1 MEDILNNITLGEIFG
16 VKEVPGRHEHE
27 KRFQAVAA
35 RLSTCGVVYSKVSK
49 GADYTT
55 HNLIGLKSTKT

>member
-1 MEDILNNITLGEIFG
+1 LGGIFG
-16 VKEVPGRHEHE
+16 VKGVPGRHEHE

>member
-1 MEDILNNITLGEIFG
+1 LGGIFG
-16 VKEVPGRHEHE
+16 VKGVPGRHEHE

-35 RLSTCGVVYSKVSK
+35 RLSTCGVVYSKVSE